1 MKAKKAIQA
10 TALGWV
16 VVTQYGRQGEEIAR
30 VRVPSTVDAL
40 APLMSVGAGPVH
52 AVVLENELVAPHAT
66 CSMRV
71 GWVPPLLSPCWWRY
85 QDRDVELVEEWA
97 RMEAEELARDA
108 DAADARAVAEV
119 EALLEED
126 RRVTADLLAQVVQSK
141 VTRKKGRSIM
151 TP

>member
-1 MKAKKAIQA
+1 MKGKKAIQA

-40 APLMSVGAGPVH
+40 APLMSVGSGPVY

-66 CSMRV
+66 CSMRI

-97 RMEAEELARDA
+97 RQEAEDLQREA
-108 DAADARAVAEV
+108 DAADARMVAEV
-119 EALLEED
+119 EALLADD
-126 RRVTADLLAQVVQSK
+126 RRVTADLLAQVIDAK

>member
-97 RMEAEELARDA
+97 RMEAEDLQREAE
-108 DAADARAVAEV
+108 AADARAVAEV